1 MTKNQ
6 KYLIITRPPYA
17 QDVADYADCK
27 EELLSVLQ
35 NLNFEDAR
43 YRTEVYAITEPLT
56 TDELVAIQDQ
66 IDEDK
71 EDLEQQAI
79 MADPERRAQFYEDH
93 PESIPDEWEDL

>member
-1 MTKNQ
+1 MRWEKT
-6 KYLIITRPPYA
+6 
-17 QDVADYADCK
+17 V
-27 EELLSVLQ
+27 
-35 NLNFEDAR
+35 
-43 YRTEVYAITEPLT
+43 
-56 TDELVAIQDQ
+56 QDQ